1 MGTFETLGMPRK
13 ALGCTV
19 QLHSVLRAVCGDG
32 VSGRRQLSCMPVV
45 PIVVPVVVPVVPVAP
60 GSLTV
65 TSLSILVHPL

>member
-45 PIVVPVVVPVVPVAP
+45 PIVVPVVPVAP